1 MDGRRGRSRRRARQR
16 RAGRFGLTGFANGG
30 ILLPFMTALLG
41 RSPDQSAPSSGAPG
55 RLVYRVDAGDAITWV
70 GPGWL
75 EFARDNDAPELEPS
89 SLLGRPLRT
98 WVAGS
103 SVWQL
108 YALLLQRVRLTG
120 RPLTFA
126 FRCDAPAL
134 RRFLTM
140 TMTPLAEH
148 GIEFDSV
155 LTRAESRTPVPL
167 LDRRLARS
175 ERFVTLCSWCKRVK
189 VAEGDWREIEA
200 AVEPLRLFG
209 TVARPMLT
217 HGICPSCVR
226 LFDGLTSP

>member
-1 MDGRRGRSRRRARQR
+1 
-16 RAGRFGLTGFANGG
+16 LTGFAKGG
-30 ILLPFMTALLG
+30 ILLPFMTTLPG
-41 RSPDQSAPSSGAPG
+41 RSPDRSAPSGGTPD
-55 RLVYRVDAGDAITWV
+55 RLVYRVDAGDAIAWV

-120 RPLTFA
+120 RAVTFA

-155 LTRAESRTPVPL
+155 LTRAESRAPMPL

-175 ERFVTLCSWCKRVK
+175 ERFVTVCSWCKRVK
-189 VAEGDWREIEA
+189 VTEGDWREIET

-209 TVARPMLT
+209 TAGLPMLT
-217 HGICPSCVR
+217 HGICPSCAQR
-226 LFDGLTSP
+226 FDGLTSR